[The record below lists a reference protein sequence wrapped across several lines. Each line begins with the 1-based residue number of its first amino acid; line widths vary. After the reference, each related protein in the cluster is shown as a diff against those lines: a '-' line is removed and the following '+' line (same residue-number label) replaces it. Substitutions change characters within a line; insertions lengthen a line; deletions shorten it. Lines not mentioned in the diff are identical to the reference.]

1 MSNLIT
7 QILESPDC
15 IPTCLPEAEKA
26 TLQNAMGRLF
36 ARGYLKVPGPRPF
49 ISLPGAEPAPS
60 PSAPVATVVKPAAMA
75 PVSATET
82 LERIMQREINA
93 FILESFGRFLKPS
106 LLSAIR
112 RDYDPNFS
120 EEKLDQLLQ
129 ARQTAW
135 SQATISAF
143 NPASATTMGA
153 APMPAV
159 ASPPSPTAALPA
171 GEIDYLQE
179 VISLIMEAT
188 GYERDEIEPEMDLR
202 SDLAIRSSR
211 LPVIMD
217 AAETR
222 FGIEIRLEDFMEVR
236 TVQDLA
242 SQITAVAARSSG
254 RQELA
259 AGIKAA
265 PEAAGGSRGD
275 TFWSGKP
282 TQTGYF

>member
-1 MSNLIT
+1 
-7 QILESPDC
+7 
-15 IPTCLPEAEKA
+15 
-26 TLQNAMGRLF
+26 
-36 ARGYLKVPGPRPF
+36 
-49 ISLPGAEPAPS
+49 
-60 PSAPVATVVKPAAMA
+60 
-75 PVSATET
+75 
-82 LERIMQREINA
+82 MQREINA

-120 EEKLDQLLQ
+120 EEKLDQVLQ

-135 SQATISAF
+135 SPAAVPAF
-143 NPASATTMGA
+143 SPTPAMTMGA

-159 ASPPSPTAALPA
+159 ASPASPPAALPA

-188 GYERDEIEPEMDLR
+188 GYERDEIEPDMDLR

-236 TVQDLA
+236 TVRELA
-242 SQITAVAARSSG
+242 STNRGGGGPQLRSGAGGRSQSG
-254 RQELA
+254 TRSL
-259 AGIKAA
+259 
-265 PEAAGGSRGD
+265 GGSRGD
-275 TFWSGKP
+275 SFWSGEP

>member
-1 MSNLIT
+1 
-7 QILESPDC
+7 
-15 IPTCLPEAEKA
+15 
-26 TLQNAMGRLF
+26 
-36 ARGYLKVPGPRPF
+36 
-49 ISLPGAEPAPS
+49 
-60 PSAPVATVVKPAAMA
+60 MA

-120 EEKLDQLLQ
+120 EEKLEQVLQ
-129 ARQTAW
+129 SRQTVW
-135 SQATISAF
+135 SPAAVPAF
-143 NPASATTMGA
+143 NPATATTMGA

-159 ASPPSPTAALPA
+159 SSPASPPAALPE

-188 GYERDEIEPEMDLR
+188 GYERDEIEPDMDLR

-236 TVQDLA
+236 TVRELA
-242 SQITAVAARSSG
+242 SQIAAVAARSCG
-254 RQELA
+254 QEPSP
-259 AGIKAA
+259 AGAKAA
-265 PEAAGGSRGD
+265 PVACRGSRGD
-275 TFWSGKP
+275 SFWTGEP
-282 TQTGYF
+282 TQAGYF